1 MREKFLL
8 PLGLGV
14 KSYTSLHRLSHGDSF
29 AKHHNESVRKNMK
42 LAMYLCGDELRGEWQ
57 IRKGKAAERHVLG
70 GFDDGLCL
78 AVEESG
84 DVAEVASSVSVW

>member
-1 MREKFLL
+1 MARVAFLL
-8 PLGLGV
+8 FEKLCSGSVPKLPPYQLA
-14 KSYTSLHRLSHGDSF
+14 SL
-29 AKHHNESVRKNMK
+29 E
-42 LAMYLCGDELRGEWQ
+42 
-57 IRKGKAAERHVLG
+57 GKAAERHVLG